1 MLLATGARVALIGIV
16 AGLLLSVALTRFV
29 AAQLYGLSAN
39 DPLTMVVA
47 SGALFAVAM
56 LASFVPAWRATR
68 IDPIAALR
76 QR

>member
-16 AGLLLSVALTRFV
+16 TGLLLSVVLTRFV

>member
-39 DPLTMVVA
+39 DPLMMVVA